1 MAFDLWEPDTLIN
14 DHFARRLRS
23 PEKRLLMAVL
33 MDAVAEFQEVVG
45 SSAKEDEP
53 RRRKLT
59 AWFRAQR
66 DSWPCSFE
74 NLCELL
80 DLDPGSVRA
89 RLATLVNERPVR
101 PRWRRAHQANRSIGA
116 IG

>member
-59 AWFRAQR
+59 AWFSATR
-66 DSWPCSFE
+66 
-74 NLCELL
+74 
-80 DLDPGSVRA
+80 GRA
-89 RLATLVNERPVR
+89 RSRISASC
-101 PRWRRAHQANRSIGA
+101 SISTPAAFGRVWQPW
-116 IG
+116 